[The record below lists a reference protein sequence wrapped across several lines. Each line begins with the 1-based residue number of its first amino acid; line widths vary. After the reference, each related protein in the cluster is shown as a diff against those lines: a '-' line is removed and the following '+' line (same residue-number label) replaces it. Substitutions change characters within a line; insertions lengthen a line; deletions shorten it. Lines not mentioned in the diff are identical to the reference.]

1 MLKDLQKKK
10 LIELLNEVATKYD
23 CPDSETVAEYLID
36 KGVEVPLAA
45 VGDEIYVIMVKK
57 APGEGRYNR
66 GFMATSPMHL
76 ALDAEFEI
84 VKKVCVK
91 SDIQYMGRLAFTTRE
106 EAEEALV
113 RARGGRR
120 ECLNGFQ

>member
-1 MLKDLQKKK
+1 MLKDRQKEK
-10 LIELLNEVATKYD
+10 LVRLLNDAADKYGQPSFED
-23 CPDSETVAEYLID
+23 IAEYLIE

-76 ALDAEFEI
+76 ALDADFEI

-91 SDIQYMGRLAFTTRE
+91 SDIQYMGRLAFVTRE
-106 EAEEALV
+106 EAEKAL
-113 RARGGRR
+113 RTARGGKK
-120 ECLNGFQ
+120 

>member
-1 MLKDLQKKK
+1 MLKDRQKEK
-10 LIELLNEVATKYD
+10 LVKLLNEAADKYGQPSFED
-23 CPDSETVAEYLID
+23 IAEYLIE

-91 SDIQYMGRLAFTTRE
+91 SDLKHIGSLAFISEEMARE
-106 EAEEALV
+106 AIEKAS
-113 RARGGRR
+113 
-120 ECLNGFQ
+120 NKNK